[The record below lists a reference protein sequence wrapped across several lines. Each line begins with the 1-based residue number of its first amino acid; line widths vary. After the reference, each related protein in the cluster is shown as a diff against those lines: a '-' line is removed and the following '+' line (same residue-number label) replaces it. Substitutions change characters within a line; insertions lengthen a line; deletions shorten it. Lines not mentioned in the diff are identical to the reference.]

1 MPSPFPGMDP
11 YLEEPS
17 LWPDVHTTLLVEMR
31 TALNA
36 ILPERYGT
44 FIDRYVWLHEPDAEA
59 RTLLGKPD
67 TFIAER
73 GLTGG
78 QMGVATLAPAV
89 VILPAV
95 RRQGQRYL
103 RIIDRRNRRV
113 VTVLELLSPSN
124 KETGSDREN
133 YLTKRNEYLAA
144 GTNLVEIDLLRG
156 GQRLPLGE
164 PNPAPADYYVL
175 VSRASEFPRAGIWPF
190 SVRDPFPPVLVP
202 LNPEDQPVTLDV
214 KACLDLV
221 YDKARYDLEL
231 DYSVPPV
238 PPLREP
244 DAAWASQLLASRST
258 GIHQGDQP

>member
-17 LWPDVHTTLLVEMR
+17 LWPDVHTSLLVEVR

-36 ILPERYGT
+36 ILPERYGA
-44 FIDRYVWLHEPDAEA
+44 FIDCYVWLHEPDAYIVACEPTAGEA
-59 RTLLGKPD
+59 T
-67 TFIAER
+67 
-73 GLTGG
+73 
-78 QMGVATLAPAV
+78 VAIPAPAV
-89 VILPAV
+89 VTLPAMQ
-95 RRQGQRYL
+95 RQGQRYL

-124 KETGSDREN
+124 KEAGLDREN

-144 GTNLVEIDLLRG
+144 GTNLVEIDLLRW

-175 VSRASEFPRAGIWPF
+175 VSRAAEFPRAGIWPF
-190 SVRDPFPPVLVP
+190 SVRDPLPPILVP
-202 LNPEDQPVTLDV
+202 LNPEDQPVTLDL

-244 DAAWASQLLASRST
+244 DAAWARQLLAPRSAGT
-258 GIHQGDQP
+258 HQGEQP